1 MIKKSLYVACAAS
14 ILSASATMCYKKEHL
29 DPSTIENIALSGG
42 ECKDTYSVNDMK
54 KNGYVVDSMKIQ
66 NGTNGFNYI
75 YVFQKEKAQNFQ
87 LSSNNEGLTDE
98 QLMQRLEKIQTK
110 QIEIK
115 KEEKRITDMA
125 KGKNLYESTCKRC
138 HGDGTKRAYNTA
150 RALKSM
156 TLEQM
161 QVSIRDIA
169 NGEQNNGMGLLMV
182 PYANMLS
189 SQELKDVYSYLNR
202 TK

>member
-14 ILSASATMCYKKEHL
+14 ILNASATMCYKKEHL

-75 YVFQKEKAQNFQ
+75 YVFQKDKAQDFK
-87 LSSNNEGLTDE
+87 LSTNANLTDE
-98 QLMQRLEKIQTK
+98 QLLKRLEKIQTK

-115 KEEKRITDMA
+115 KEEKRITNMA
-125 KGKNLYESTCKRC
+125 KGKNIYDSTCKRC

-169 NGEQNNGMGLLMV
+169 NGEQDNGMGILMM
-182 PYANMLS
+182 PYANLLS
-189 SQELKDVYSYLNR
+189 SQDLKDVYNYLNR

>member
-14 ILSASATMCYKKEHL
+14 ILNASATMCYKKEHL

-75 YVFQKEKAQNFQ
+75 YVFQKDKAQDFN
-87 LSSNNEGLTDE
+87 LSTNANLTDE
-98 QLMQRLEKIQTK
+98 QLLKRLEKIQTK

-115 KEEKRITDMA
+115 KEEKRITNMA
-125 KGKNLYESTCKRC
+125 KGKNIYDSTCKRC

-169 NGEQNNGMGLLMV
+169 NGEQDNGMGILMM
-182 PYANMLS
+182 PYANLLS
-189 SQELKDVYSYLNR
+189 SQDLKDVYNYLNR

>member
-14 ILSASATMCYKKEHL
+14 ILNASATMCYKKEHL

-75 YVFQKEKAQNFQ
+75 YVFQKDKAQDFK
-87 LSSNNEGLTDE
+87 LSTNANLTDE
-98 QLMQRLEKIQTK
+98 QLLKRLEKIQTK

-125 KGKNLYESTCKRC
+125 KGKNIYDSTCKRC

-169 NGEQNNGMGLLMV
+169 NGEQDNGMGILMM
-182 PYANMLS
+182 PYANLLS
-189 SQELKDVYSYLNR
+189 SQDLKDVYNYLNR